1 MSVTLYPELVDYIYQ
16 FCDDF
21 KTVDEILAGRTLL
34 YSISDINK
42 QLLAVSEDK
51 GWYSN
56 EPHIQA
62 MIADGFMTFKIKG
75 VERIY
80 REHRDELKLNLCP
93 KCFKI
98 ARTPSARQCRF
109 CFHDWH

>member
-56 EPHIQA
+56 EPDIQA